1 MEELISE
8 LLRMEV
14 DHTNHLFNGCAS
26 SEAYTKYL
34 TELFGKSNTSNLDNS
49 VYANSIRIKLQDLD
63 MLLNIH
69 LPSTED
75 VEGIKRDYLTNPLLK
90 QDVEWYTTL
99 YNIRGIK
106 EYYRDKIIELL
117 QTDIIS
123 SNEIKISEQTPIED
137 AREWITYK
145 ELIRDYHFK
154 GVTRVKDAEWR
165 KKHNFYPCKQDGKR
179 CALRIN
185 VTLLKKWLNGEKE

>member
-1 MEELISE
+1 MEELVSE
-8 LLRMEV
+8 LLRMDV
-14 DHTNHLFNGCAS
+14 DHTNHLFNGYAS

-106 EYYRDKIIELL
+106 EYYRDKIMELL
-117 QTDIIS
+117 QPDIIS

-137 AREWITYK
+137 ADEWISYEK
-145 ELIRDYHFK
+145 LVAEYHFN
-154 GVTRVKDAEWR
+154 GVKSVNDAEWR
-165 KKHNFYPCKQDGKR
+165 KKHNFFPCVQESKGY
-179 CALRIN
+179 ALRISR
-185 VTLLKKWLNGEKE
+185 TRLKRWLNGEKE